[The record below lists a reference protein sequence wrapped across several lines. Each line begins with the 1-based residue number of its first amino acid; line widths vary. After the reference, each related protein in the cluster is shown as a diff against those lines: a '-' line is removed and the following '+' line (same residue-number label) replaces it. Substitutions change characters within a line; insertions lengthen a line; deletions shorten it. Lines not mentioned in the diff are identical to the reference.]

1 MVPHVAVAAPH
12 PTQKEPDS
20 LQYRHSTIIALGPS
34 PNHDLHPCYRPKT
47 AKREELASIFAGEMV
62 LSIANM
68 GLQLT
73 ILEIR
78 NRKKL
83 EWTNILSLYVYIY
96 IYARVCTYTYMSI
109 HVHNMYIYIHMY
121 VYLVISCTCMYVYVN
136 I

>member
-12 PTQKEPDS
+12 PTQKVPDS

-96 IYARVCTYTYMSI
+96 IYMRVYVHI
-109 HVHNMYIYIHMY
+109 HICQFMFITCIYIYI
-121 VYLVISCTCMYVYVN
+121 CMCAL
-136 I
+136 

>member
-12 PTQKEPDS
+12 PTQKVPDS

-96 IYARVCTYTYMSI
+96 IYARVCTYTYVSI
-109 HVHNMYIYIHMY
+109 HVHNMYIYIY
-121 VYLVISCTCMYVYVN
+121 VYVCLVISCTCMYVYVN

>member
-12 PTQKEPDS
+12 PTQKVPDS

-121 VYLVISCTCMYVYVN
+121 VCLVISCTCMYVYVN

>member
-12 PTQKEPDS
+12 PTQKVPDS

-96 IYARVCTYTYMSI
+96 IYIYARVCTYTYMSI
-109 HVHNMYIYIHMY
+109 HVHNMYIYIY
-121 VYLVISCTCMYVYVN
+121 IYICMCAL
-136 I
+136 